1 MPNNVSDFI
10 GPIAIVSPA
19 WGEHGTVPDWT
30 SRNDGFCS
38 WERLISDT
46 VWIAREDT
54 IDGGRTVAGLD
65 TIHVAD
71 RDGFD
76 AKEFDAVGAQQL
88 IAELRLAVEMVGHA

>member
-1 MPNNVSDFI
+1 MPNNVSNFI
-10 GPIAIVSPA
+10 GPIVIVPPA
-19 WGEHGTVPDWT
+19 WGEPGLLPDLT
-30 SRNDGFCS
+30 FQDDGFCS

-54 IDGGRTVAGLD
+54 IDGDRTVAGLD

-88 IAELRLAVEMVGHA
+88 IAELRLAVEMVEHA